1 MKEIR
6 FLVKGSS
13 DKPYEVIFRINEKN
27 LTALCSCPAGLNGL
41 YCKHRLRIL
50 QGTKENII
58 SGNLDDV
65 QIIQEW
71 LPGTDIES
79 ALEDLS
85 VAEIQLEEQKKKVSS
100 YKKKLA
106 RVMMD

>member
-13 DKPYEVIFRINEKN
+13 DEPYEVVFRINEKN

-50 QGTKENII
+50 QGIKENIV
-58 SGNLDDV
+58 SSNLEDV
-65 QIIQEW
+65 QIVQNW
-71 LPGTDIES
+71 LPGTDIDS
-79 ALEDLS
+79 ALEELS
-85 VAEIQLEEQKKKVSS
+85 VAEKELEEQKKKVSS